1 MDKHI
6 DFVGALS
13 IGLGGLSMFIGLTV
27 LVAVVVGGA
36 LAINEPTARTIAFI
50 VGPIVGG
57 IVALVA
63 LTGIIGGI
71 GLLKRRMWGRV
82 LTMAYA
88 VLSLFSIPIG
98 TAFGV

>member
-82 LTMAYA
+82 LTWPTPY
-88 VLSLFSIPIG
+88 
-98 TAFGV
+98 